1 MPYPSLPGYNA
12 LAAGAFIP
20 APDIKHANQHNCD
33 LIYSISSV
41 LWHVN
46 VMNGRLNVMNGISR
60 EHSGLI
66 WSFADGESG
75 GTAFSDG

>member
-1 MPYPSLPGYNA
+1 
-12 LAAGAFIP
+12 
-20 APDIKHANQHNCD
+20 
-33 LIYSISSV
+33 
-41 LWHVN
+41 
-46 VMNGRLNVMNGISR
+46 MNGRLNVMNGISR